1 VSCGVD
7 CSRWFGWLQLFEK
20 CWRVGSPELSFN
32 HGKDARRYPPTGL
45 CYHTF
50 MAKSKSKPADRYPN
64 PKPAN
69 YSNLFVAGKSPV
81 PQEGFGL
88 PGKTYNVPS
97 YAVKTLSLPQPNTP
111 VVRDSGSSLRGM
123 QGQGSFDPSTKNVVR
138 AALAAGS
145 VGAGSAASTF
155 RVVRGVSETAK
166 KVQRELA
173 KEVKGES
180 TKGMSRIQREGFYE
194 ERAELLPGELE
205 SHYARLV
212 AWSDF

>member
-1 VSCGVD
+1 MLDGTRQQV
-7 CSRWFGWLQLFEK
+7 
-20 CWRVGSPELSFN
+20 
-32 HGKDARRYPPTGL
+32 L

-81 PQEGFGL
+81 PKESLGL
-88 PGKTYNVPS
+88 PGKTYDKPS

-180 TKGMSRIQREGFYE
+180 TNGMSRIQREGFYE
-194 ERAELLPGELE
+194 ERAELLPGELSRTTQDWLRGQISE
-205 SHYARLV
+205 IMKSQKGPLKIKRR
-212 AWSDF
+212 

>member
-1 VSCGVD
+1 
-7 CSRWFGWLQLFEK
+7 
-20 CWRVGSPELSFN
+20 
-32 HGKDARRYPPTGL
+32 
-45 CYHTF
+45 

-81 PQEGFGL
+81 PKESLGL
-88 PGKTYNVPS
+88 PGKTYDKPS
-97 YAVKTLSLPQPNTP
+97 YAVKTLSLPQPKTP

-123 QGQGSFDPSTKNVVR
+123 QGQESFDPSTKNVVR

-155 RVVRGVSETAK
+155 RVVRGVSEAVK

-173 KEVKGES
+173 KEVRGES

-194 ERAELLPGELE
+194 ERAELLPGELSRTTQDWLRGQISE
-205 SHYARLV
+205 IMKSQKGPLKIKRR
-212 AWSDF
+212 

>member
-1 VSCGVD
+1 MLDGTRQQV
-7 CSRWFGWLQLFEK
+7 
-20 CWRVGSPELSFN
+20 
-32 HGKDARRYPPTGL
+32 L

-69 YSNLFVAGKSPV
+69 YSNLFVAGKAPV

-173 KEVKGES
+173 KELKSQS
-180 TKGMSRIQREGFYE
+180 TKNMSRIQREKFYE
-194 ERAELLPGELE
+194 SLDDSRAEDGRHELYSE
-205 SHYARLV
+205 FLRDRVSEIMKSQKGPLKIKRR
-212 AWSDF
+212 